1 MSSNAEATPAK
12 SSASS
17 RMPMPSLNQ
26 LAARMSTA
34 STTTTTNNSTP
45 SSTAPSN
52 ISSRPRLA
60 ASILRTTTSNV
71 SLNSAASSNDSVAV
85 NPANST
91 RAASPT
97 STSMSTPLASR
108 PSTPATSTDM
118 DVGGEP
124 LTADRLDKLNSRM
137 LSPGSDGLSS
147 SSTSAPSPY
156 TADGDGHQQSSS
168 KKDKGKPAVKGYKNI
183 PSLDAITARLAKTRT
198 LSVDGT
204 PKPPEPEMIEDPKTP
219 GVQVVKEELPLRYSW
234 TIYHDSKAKYPYTP
248 APTSA
253 ALPPSSN
260 SPTDATQN
268 VPPNSTA
275 TFTHAPD
282 DYEANLTVI
291 GTFTTVEQ
299 FCRYF
304 NWLKPPSH
312 LERNSNYHLFK
323 SPIKPMWEDPANA
336 QGGKWVLTMRNNP
349 ELLDRSWAWLCMAL
363 VGEELEDGFG
373 DEVCGAVVS
382 LRAKVDRIQ
391 LWVRRRDD
399 VQRVNAIGKKL
410 VSLLDV
416 GEKDG
421 VGLEFQFNTDEKGVG
436 GRFLSIQPGPVTA
449 SAYRGTFGAL
459 PGSAGVGAS
468 AGAGGEGGHAHS
480 RSIGGIG
487 VGGSGGFSPVV
498 DQSAPPPM
506 SAGSSIG
513 GSLSSNSM
521 G

>member
-1 MSSNAEATPAK
+1 
-12 SSASS
+12 
-17 RMPMPSLNQ
+17 MPSLNQ

-34 STTTTTNNSTP
+34 STTTTTTNNSTP
-45 SSTAPSN
+45 SSTTPSN

-137 LSPGSDGLSS
+137 LN
-147 SSTSAPSPY
+147 
-156 TADGDGHQQSSS
+156 
-168 KKDKGKPAVKGYKNI
+168 KGKPAVKGYKNI

-449 SAYRGTFGAL
+449 SAYRGTF
-459 PGSAGVGAS
+459 
-468 AGAGGEGGHAHS
+468 EGGHAHS

-506 SAGSSIG
+506 SAGSG
-513 GSLSSNSM
+513 AGAFGSFGVPLGSA
-521 G
+521 GWRRRG